1 MISFT
6 RQTTFFATLLLV
18 VTITLT
24 LLRQHYN
31 PFAAELA
38 ESEFLP
44 QLWQQILSALLLFV
58 SAILVNRVTVKAKI
72 LKMFGTLPVS
82 LFGFTAVGILL
93 SPNILTASILALLTA
108 VAMIFLVR
116 SMHSMH
122 DKEFIFTGALL
133 LGVLPIIYPPSAFYI
148 LALLLI
154 VFIAPLSVRQ
164 IIIAGTGYILP
175 LAATSYVNWYM
186 GNKFTD
192 VAINI
197 WNNIITPTAKITLEP
212 LPFITLLLAII
223 LTLIFICGVMFVTN
237 SRYAMLT
244 ASRKTLQL
252 NIWMLIFGCAAL
264 FAIPG
269 CGITIIP
276 SVAVSLTIISAFALD
291 RMEAKWANCFYM
303 AVAALV
309 IIHLLLY

>member
-6 RQTTFFATLLLV
+6 RQTSFFATTLLLL
-18 VTITLT
+18 TIAAALY
-24 LLRQHYN
+24 RQHCH

-58 SAILVNRVTVKAKI
+58 TAILVNRATVKAKI
-72 LKMFGTLPVS
+72 LKSFSTLPVS

-93 SPNILTASILALLTA
+93 TPNILTASVLALITA
-108 VAMIFLVR
+108 VSMIFLVR

-122 DKEFIFTGALL
+122 DKEYIFTGALL
-133 LGVLPIIYPPSAFYI
+133 LGVLPIIYPPSAFYL
-148 LALLLI
+148 LALLI
-154 VFIAPLSVRQ
+154 IIFIAPLSFRQ
-164 IIIAGTGYILP
+164 IIIASTGYILP

-192 VAINI
+192 IAVNI
-197 WNNIITPTAKITLEP
+197 WNAIITPTAKISLDP
-212 LPFITLLLAII
+212 LPFITLLLAIV
-223 LTLIFICGVMFVTN
+223 LTLVLICGVTFGTYN
-237 SRYAMLT
+237 RYAMLT
-244 ASRKTLQL
+244 AARKTIQL

-264 FAIPG
+264 FALPG

-276 SVAVSLTIISAFALD
+276 SVAISITIISVFALD
-291 RMEAKWANCFYM
+291 RMDAKWANWFYM
-303 AVAALV
+303 AIVALV
-309 IIHLLLY
+309 IIHFLLY